1 MRTLQLQRF
10 AAGERTERATPRR
23 RQEARKEGRVAR
35 SPELTSAVA
44 FAAVLVALRILG
56 PAVWGEWENLIQR
69 DLGGSAPKSWTVE
82 GVRALMAA
90 QAMAAARIMLPIAAV
105 AAVIGLAAAVMQV
118 RPLFVPQLLLPDFQR
133 ISLATGWRRIA
144 SLQGALE
151 ALKSLL
157 KLAAVVGVAYTSLAS
172 LAHQMVNLS
181 AVELAAVPGI
191 LGRAVFNLAIRVACA
206 MVVIAAIDYAYQRY
220 SLERSLRMSKQ
231 ELKDEL
237 KETEGNP
244 LLKSAVRRRARQI
257 ASRRMMQSVAKAD
270 VVITNPT
277 HYAVALA
284 YQSDTMNAPQVVA
297 KGADFVAH
305 EIRRRAEEHQ
315 VPLVENPPLAQ
326 ALYRTVDIGQEIP
339 PDLYQAVAE
348 VLAYVYR
355 MRAKGRR

>member
-44 FAAVLVALRILG
+44 FAAVLVALRVLG
-56 PAVWGEWENLIQR
+56 PDVWGEWENLIQR
-69 DLGGSAPKSWTVE
+69 DLGGSGLKSWTVE
-82 GVRALMAA
+82 GVRALMAT
-90 QAMAAARIMLPIAAV
+90 QVMAAARIMVPIAAV
-105 AAVIGLAAAVMQV
+105 AIVVGLAAAVMQV
-118 RPLFVPQLLLPDFQR
+118 RPMFVPQLLLPDFQR
-133 ISLATGWRRIA
+133 ISPATGLRRIA

-157 KLAAVVGVAYTSLAS
+157 KLAAVAGVAYTSLAS
-172 LAHQMVNLS
+172 LSHELVNLS
-181 AVELAAVPGI
+181 SVQLQAIPGLI
-191 LGRAVFNLAIRVACA
+191 GRSVFNLAIRVACA
-206 MVVIAAIDYAYQRY
+206 MVVIAALDYAYQRY

-257 ASRRMMQSVAKAD
+257 ASRRMMQNVAKAD

-284 YQSDTMNAPQVVA
+284 YQSETMNAPQVVA
-297 KGADFVAH
+297 KGADFVAQ
-305 EIRRRAEEHQ
+305 EIRRRAEEHE

-326 ALYRTVDIGQEIP
+326 ALYRTVDVGQEIP

>member
-35 SPELTSAVA
+35 SPELTSALA

-56 PAVWGEWENLIQR
+56 PAVWGQWESLIQR
-69 DLGGSAPKSWTVE
+69 DLASAAPKSWTVQD
-82 GVRALMAA
+82 VRALMAA
-90 QAMAAARIMLPIAAV
+90 QAVTAARIMLPIALV
-105 AAVIGLAAAVMQV
+105 AAAIGLAAAVMQV

-133 ISLATGWRRIA
+133 ISPATGWRRIA
-144 SLQGALE
+144 SLQGVLE

-157 KLAAVVGVAYTSLAS
+157 KLAAVAGVAYTSLAS
-172 LAHQMVNLS
+172 LAHQMENLS
-181 AVELAAVPGI
+181 AVELDAVPGI
-191 LGRAVFNLAIRVACA
+191 LGGAVFNLAIRVACA

-220 SLERSLRMSKQ
+220 SLEKSLRMSKQ

-244 LLKSAVRRRARQI
+244 LLKSAMRRRARQI
-257 ASRRMMQSVAKAD
+257 ASRRMMQNVAKAD

-277 HYAVALA
+277 HYAVAIW
-284 YQSDTMNAPQVVA
+284 YQSEAMNAPQVVA
-297 KGADFVAH
+297 KGADFVAL
-305 EIRRRAEEHQ
+305 EIRRRAEEHE

-326 ALYRTVDIGQEIP
+326 ALYRTVEIGHEIP

-355 MRAKGRR
+355 MRRKGRR

>member
-1 MRTLQLQRF
+1 MLTLQLQRF

-44 FAAVLVALRILG
+44 FAAVLVVMRILG
-56 PAVWGEWENLIQR
+56 PAVWGEWENLIER
-69 DLGGSAPKSWTVE
+69 DLGSVSTKSWTVE
-82 GVRALMAA
+82 TVRALMA
-90 QAMAAARIMLPIAAV
+90 QQVMMAARIMIPIALVAVIAGLAV
-105 AAVIGLAAAVMQV
+105 AVIQV
-118 RPLFVPQLLLPDFQR
+118 RPMFVPRLLLPDFTR
-133 ISLATGWRRIA
+133 ISPATGIRRIA
-144 SLQGALE
+144 SLQGAVE

-157 KLAAVVGVAYTSLAS
+157 KFAAVVAVAYTSMAS
-172 LAHQMVNLS
+172 LAREMVNLS
-181 AVELAAVPGI
+181 AAELAAVPSI
-191 LGRAVFNLAIRVACA
+191 LGRSVFNLAIRVAVA
-206 MVVIAAIDYAYQRY
+206 MVAIAAIDYGYQRY
-220 SLERSLRMSKQ
+220 HLERSLRMSKQ

-244 LLKSAVRRRARQI
+244 LMRSAIRRRARQF
-257 ASRRMMQSVAKAD
+257 AQRRMMESVAKAD

-284 YQSDTMNAPQVVA
+284 YESDAMRAPQVLA
-297 KGADFVAH
+297 KGADFVAQ
-305 EIRRRAEEHQ
+305 EIRRRAEAHD

-326 ALYRTVDIGQEIP
+326 ALYKTVDIGQEIP

-355 MRAKGRR
+355 MRGMGRR